1 MNIIGII
8 PARMASSR
16 FPGKPLEKILGMPM
30 VGHVY
35 HRCKISPVMNTVY
48 VATCDKEIA
57 DYTRSIG
64 GKVVMTSIK
73 HERASDRTAEAMLK
87 IEKTTG
93 QSVDIVVMIQGD
105 EPLVTPAMIETALE
119 PFEDSSVNVVNLM
132 ANIDSL
138 DEFEDPNEPKV
149 VIDRN
154 SDAIYFSR
162 EPIPSRKK
170 GINDVPMYKQVCVI
184 PFRRDYLLQLNR
196 MSETDLE
203 RIESIDMNRIIEHG
217 EKVRMV
223 QIDEKVYS
231 VDTELDLIK
240 VENLMRKDLLMNDYL
255 TVPV

>member
-30 VGHVY
+30 IGHVY
-35 HRCKISPVMNTVY
+35 HRCKMSPVMNAVY
-48 VATCDKEIA
+48 VATCDEEIS

-64 GKVVMTSIK
+64 GKVIMTSIK

-87 IEKTTG
+87 IEETTG

-105 EPLVTPAMIETALE
+105 EPLVTPAMIEIALA

-154 SDAIYFSR
+154 SNAIYFSR

-184 PFRRDYLLQLNR
+184 PFRRDYLLQFNR

-240 VENLMRKDLLMNDYL
+240 VENLMRNDPLVKDYI
-255 TVPV
+255 TIET